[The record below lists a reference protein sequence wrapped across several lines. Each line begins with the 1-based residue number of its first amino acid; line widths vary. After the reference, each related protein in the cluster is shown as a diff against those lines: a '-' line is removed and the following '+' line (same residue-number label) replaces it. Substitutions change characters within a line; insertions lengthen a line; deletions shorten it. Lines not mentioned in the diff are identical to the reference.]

1 MVNESTCH
9 GRQDSLSKEKITG
22 KKLRSQELNA
32 L

>member
-9 GRQDSLSKEKITG
+9 GRQDSLCWEKITG
-22 KKLRSQELNA
+22 QELRSQELNG